1 MFAPGNAKQVEQS
14 ACHRSIVAQ
23 ALLCCSISFGD
34 HRAPVALAARGRNYR
49 VAEQKGEKKKSGRSK
64 GGGRREPRPRLHPR
78 RPAFTD
84 RPPCLQ
90 SKDNAIA
97 VERIPVFDLANTVAL
112 SAIVAPKL
120 RLPQPDVLWPPPEQA
135 RDERYDEQHQE
146 YEKQYFGDLR
156 GACGDAPESE
166 HRGDQRNDKKYQR
179 IVEHL

>member
-1 MFAPGNAKQVEQS
+1 MIE
-14 ACHRSIVAQ
+14 R
-23 ALLCCSISFGD
+23 
-34 HRAPVALAARGRNYR
+34 PVALAARGRNYR
-49 VAEQKGEKKKSGRSK
+49 AAKQEGEKKKSGRSK

-90 SKDNAIA
+90 SKDNAST
-97 VERIPVFDLANTVAL
+97 VERIPVSILRMLSRSGRSLAPA
-112 SAIVAPKL
+112 L
-120 RLPQPDVLWPPPEQA
+120 RLPQLDVLWSSPEQA

-146 YEKQYFGDLR
+146 YEKQYFCDLR